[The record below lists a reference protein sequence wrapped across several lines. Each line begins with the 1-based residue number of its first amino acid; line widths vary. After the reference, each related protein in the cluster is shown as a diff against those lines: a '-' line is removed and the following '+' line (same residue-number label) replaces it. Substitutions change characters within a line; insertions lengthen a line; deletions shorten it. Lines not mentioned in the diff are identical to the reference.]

1 MHDNKFII
9 EDWERIWL
17 QEESYIEE
25 GIRREI
31 QKEWEEWEYR
41 NRKPAEI
48 IVTLPQQ
55 QNNEIEHNSSTL

>member
-31 QKEWEEWEYR
+31 QNEWELWEYR
-41 NRKPAEI
+41 NRKPAKI
-48 IVTLPQQ
+48 IVTLPQE
-55 QNNEIEHNSSTL
+55 QNNEIEHNSGTF